1 MSAPPY
7 LLVLVFRQTVGGGA
21 GEEGEEVGGGA
32 RSEGVGSMIIGG
44 RGVGGSRS
52 GWVGGWVGG
61 EGSVGSLMVEI

>member
-1 MSAPPY
+1 M
-7 LLVLVFRQTVGGGA
+7 GGGA